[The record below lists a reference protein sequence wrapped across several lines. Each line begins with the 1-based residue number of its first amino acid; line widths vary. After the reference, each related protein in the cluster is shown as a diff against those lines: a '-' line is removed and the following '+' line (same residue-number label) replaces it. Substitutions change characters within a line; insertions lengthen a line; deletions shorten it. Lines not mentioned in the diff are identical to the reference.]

1 MSACTAASAFQ
12 LVAAAF
18 TFLLDVLW
26 FERLWVRIA
35 EDLHHGDIAAALH
48 KRTSFNAFVA
58 IGVAGAAAW
67 LLVWVDACTIGSF

>member
-1 MSACTAASAFQ
+1 MNACTAASALQ

-35 EDLHHGDIAAALH
+35 EDLHDGDIAAALR
-48 KRTSFNAFVA
+48 KRTWLNAFVA
-58 IGVAGAAAW
+58 LGVAGAAVW
-67 LLVWVDACTIGSF
+67 LLIWVDTCTF